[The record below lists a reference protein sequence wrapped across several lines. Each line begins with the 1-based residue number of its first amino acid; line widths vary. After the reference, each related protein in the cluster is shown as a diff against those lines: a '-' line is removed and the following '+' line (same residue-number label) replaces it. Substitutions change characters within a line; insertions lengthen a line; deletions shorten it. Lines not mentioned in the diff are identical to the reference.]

1 LKITGGGVT
10 MLGHGSISSMGSM
23 GLIYGVLRN
32 TVKTM
37 WALKTTFDEGRPIAE
52 AIPLFE
58 EESAGPIP
66 QSPPSSE
73 GDEVR
78 MNVH

>member
-1 LKITGGGVT
+1 
-10 MLGHGSISSMGSM
+10 MGSM

-37 WALKTTFDEGRPIAE
+37 RALKTAFDEGCPISE
-52 AIPLFE
+52 AIPLLE
-58 EESAGPIP
+58 EESSGPIP
-66 QSPPSSE
+66 QSLPSPE